1 MPMTDAPLA
10 VITGGASGIGAAT
23 ARHFAATGWRVVI
36 ADRNSAAG
44 QALATELGQ
53 DFLPVDVANE
63 ASVLALAATVA
74 RDHGTPGALVN
85 SAGILQG
92 ATRIADMALDSYDAL
107 MAVNLRGAMLCSR
120 AFGAQMAAA
129 GGGSIITL
137 CSITSVRPGPQPGYA
152 ISKAGLMMLTEILA
166 AELGPA
172 GVRVNAVAPGYTL
185 TPLMQDLIARGERD
199 PDQATRTAAL
209 RRFVTPEEVAE
220 GIGFLCS
227 NAARGIT
234 GAFLPIDAG
243 WLVGASY
250 AAYATQPRG

>member
-1 MPMTDAPLA
+1 MPSNDLPLA

-23 ARHFAATGWRVVI
+23 VRHFAATGWRVVV
-36 ADRNSAAG
+36 ADRNAAAG
-44 QALATELGQ
+44 AALAAELGQ
-53 DFLPVDVANE
+53 IFLPVDVADE
-63 ASVLALAATVA
+63 GSVLALAGAVA

-92 ATRIADMALDSYDAL
+92 AVRIADMALEAYDAL

-120 AFGAQMAAA
+120 SFGTRMAAA
-129 GGGSIITL
+129 GRGSIITL
-137 CSITSVRPGPQPGYA
+137 YSITSVRPGPQPGYA
-152 ISKAGLMMLTEILA
+152 MSKAGLLMLTEILA

-185 TPLMQDLIARGERD
+185 TPLMQQLIERGERD
-199 PDQATRTAAL
+199 PDQATRIAAL

-220 GIGFLCS
+220 GIAFLCS
-227 NAARGIT
+227 DAARGIT
-234 GAFLPIDAG
+234 GAYLPIDAG